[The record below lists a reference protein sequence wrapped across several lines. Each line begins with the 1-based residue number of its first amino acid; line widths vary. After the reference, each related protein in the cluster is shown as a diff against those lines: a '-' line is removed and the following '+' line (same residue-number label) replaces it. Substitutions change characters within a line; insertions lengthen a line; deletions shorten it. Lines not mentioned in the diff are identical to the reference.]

1 MSVTLPLS
9 GQVQSPVS
17 TALTTTSQTDIFT
30 ANARYTEKVIEVH
43 FANDH
48 SSAVKVTLEWDDGS
62 SDHKLFIK
70 SIPANDTVTFESAIL
85 LTSINAT
92 QKLKATVDTANQVTA
107 TVVYVSDLSA
117 QGRVT

>member
-9 GQVQSPVS
+9 GQVQNPVS
-17 TALTTTSQTDIFT
+17 TLLTTTNQTDVFT
-30 ANARYTEKVIEVH
+30 ASDRYTEKVIEVH

-48 SSAVKVTLEWDDGS
+48 SSAVKVTLEWFDGT

-70 SIPANDTVTFESAIL
+70 SISANDTVTFESAIL
-85 LTSINAT
+85 LSSINAT

-107 TVVYVSDLSA
+107 TVIFLSDLSA
-117 QGRVT
+117 QRGAS